1 MNGEQ
6 LTVNGVD
13 PDRPFTAYRS
23 PQSMSTGSTTVPVSG
38 MTCAA
43 CSARVQRA
51 LERVPGVSAANVNLM
66 TESATVEFDAEMVA
80 PEQLVEAIRATGYGA
95 ELPRADEGAEEVL
108 QDRDEVH
115 AEERRVLRRK
125 LVVSLAA
132 AALTMVFSMV
142 LASVASG
149 SMSDP
154 LMGFMMPA
162 TDWVLR
168 TAPWMTRVSADG
180 WRYLLLG
187 LTLPVVGWAGRH
199 FYTRAWSA
207 FRHHGADMNTL
218 IAVGTGAAFL
228 FSLVATLFD
237 DWLAARGIEPH
248 VYYEAVTWIIALV
261 LLGNLLEARAKGRT
275 SGALRRLIGLR
286 PSTARVLR
294 AGREEDIPL
303 SELRQEDEVVVRPGE
318 TIPADGVIL
327 QGSSYIDES
336 MLTGEPV
343 PVSRGAGDRVIGAT
357 LNRNGA
363 FHFSVSRV
371 GQDTVLSQIIRLVQ
385 QAQGSKA
392 PIQRLADR
400 ISAVFVP
407 VVLSL
412 AVATF
417 VLWFDFGPEPAYLRG
432 LVAAV
437 TVLIIACPCAM
448 GLAVPTAVMVST
460 GRGAELGVLIKK
472 GEALERTGHLDVL
485 ALDKTGTVT
494 EGRPAVDS
502 VILVAGSELDASGL
516 LQLVASVERLS
527 EHPMAEAIVGEA
539 ERRGIAGRQVLN
551 FESLAGK
558 GAAGVVEGKRVAA
571 GNTVLMAEIGVDTAP
586 LREQSIERSRQGQT
600 TVFVAVDGRLAGLVA
615 VADPIRATSGEAI
628 SRLGRLG
635 LDVILLTGDDHRTA
649 AAVARSA
656 GIQRVVAEVLPDEK
670 LRVVR
675 RIQEEGK
682 TVALVGDGINDA
694 PALAQADIGIA
705 MGTGVDVAVEA
716 ADIVLLRSDLLGV
729 VDAIRLSRRTM
740 RIIRQN
746 LFWAF
751 VYNMIGIPIAAG
763 ILYPRFGLLLTPAM
777 AAAAMALSSVS
788 VVTNSLRLRRYSS
801 EK

>member
-1 MNGEQ
+1 M
-6 LTVNGVD
+6 
-13 PDRPFTAYRS
+13 
-23 PQSMSTGSTTVPVSG
+23 
-38 MTCAA
+38 
-43 CSARVQRA
+43 
-51 LERVPGVSAANVNLM
+51 
-66 TESATVEFDAEMVA
+66 
-80 PEQLVEAIRATGYGA
+80 
-95 ELPRADEGAEEVL
+95 
-108 QDRDEVH
+108 
-115 AEERRVLRRK
+115 
-125 LVVSLAA
+125 
-132 AALTMVFSMV
+132 
-142 LASVASG
+142 
-149 SMSDP
+149 
-154 LMGFMMPA
+154 
-162 TDWVLR
+162 
-168 TAPWMTRVSADG
+168 
-180 WRYLLLG
+180 
-187 LTLPVVGWAGRH
+187 
-199 FYTRAWSA
+199 
-207 FRHHGADMNTL
+207 
-218 IAVGTGAAFL
+218 
-228 FSLVATLFD
+228 
-237 DWLAARGIEPH
+237 
-248 VYYEAVTWIIALV
+248 
-261 LLGNLLEARAKGRT
+261 
-275 SGALRRLIGLR
+275 
-286 PSTARVLR
+286 
-294 AGREEDIPL
+294 
-303 SELRQEDEVVVRPGE
+303 VRPGE

-417 VLWFDFGPEPAYLRG
+417 VLWFDFGPEPAYLHG

-494 EGRPAVDS
+494 EGRPVVES
-502 VILVAGSELDASGL
+502 VSIAPGTEMDANTL
-516 LQLVASVERLS
+516 LQLAASVERLS
-527 EHPMAEAIVGEA
+527 EHPLAEAIVEEA
-539 ERRGIAGRQVLN
+539 ERRGIAGRDVVD
-551 FESLAGK
+551 FRSFAGK
-558 GAAGVVEGKRVAA
+558 GVTGLVEGRQVAA
-571 GNTVLMAEIGVDTAP
+571 GNALLMVAIGADTAL
-586 LREQSIERSRQGQT
+586 LREESEHRTRRGQT
-600 TVFVAVDGRLAGLVA
+600 TVFIGVDGELAGLIA
-615 VADPIRATSGEAI
+615 VADPIRLTSSNAV
-628 SRLGRLG
+628 SRLRKLG
-635 LDVILLTGDDHRTA
+635 LDLVLLTGDDDRTA
-649 AAVARSA
+649 RAVGKSV
-656 GIQRVVAEVLPDEK
+656 GIERVIAEVLPDEK

-682 TVALVGDGINDA
+682 TVALVGDGLNDA

-716 ADIVLLRSDLLGV
+716 ADIVLMRSDLLGV

-740 RIIRQN
+740 RVIRQN

-751 VYNMIGIPIAAG
+751 VYNVIGIPIAAG
-763 ILYPRFGLLLTPAM
+763 VLYPRFGLLLTPAM

-788 VVTNSLRLRRYSS
+788 VVTNSLRLRRYRS
-801 EK
+801 KR

>member
-1 MNGEQ
+1 VG
-6 LTVNGVD
+6 T
-13 PDRPFTAYRS
+13 
-23 PQSMSTGSTTVPVSG
+23 
-38 MTCAA
+38 
-43 CSARVQRA
+43 
-51 LERVPGVSAANVNLM
+51 
-66 TESATVEFDAEMVA
+66 
-80 PEQLVEAIRATGYGA
+80 IRATGYGA
-95 ELPRADEGAEEVL
+95 ELPRADDSVEEEL

-115 AEERRVLRRK
+115 ARELRVLRRK
-125 LVVSLAA
+125 LTVSLVAA
-132 AALTMVFSMV
+132 VLTMVFSMV
-142 LASVASG
+142 LASVAPG

-154 LMGFMMPA
+154 VMRLMMPA
-162 TDWVLR
+162 TDWLLR
-168 TAPWMTRVSADG
+168 AAPWMSRVSADG

-199 FYTRAWSA
+199 FYSRAWSA
-207 FRHHGADMNTL
+207 FRHRGADMNTL

-228 FSLVATLFD
+228 FSVAVTLFD
-237 DWLAARGIEPH
+237 DWLAARGIEAH

-261 LLGNLLEARAKGRT
+261 LLGNLLEGRAKGRT
-275 SGALRRLIGLR
+275 SGALRRLIALR
-286 PSTARVLR
+286 PSTARVIR
-294 AGREEDIPL
+294 GAQEEEIPL
-303 SELRQEDEVVVRPGE
+303 SELREGDEVVVRPGE
-318 TIPADGVIL
+318 TVPADGVIL

-343 PVSRGAGDRVIGAT
+343 PVSREAGDRVIGAT

-363 FHFSVSRV
+363 FHLSVTRV

-407 VVLSL
+407 VVLTL

-417 VLWFDFGPEPAYLRG
+417 VLWFIFGPEPAHLHG

-494 EGRPAVDS
+494 EGRPAVES
-502 VILVAGSELDASGL
+502 VTLIPGSELDTNGL

-527 EHPMAEAIVGEA
+527 EHPLAESIVGEA

-558 GAAGVVEGKRVAA
+558 GVAGVVEGRRVAA
-571 GNTVLMAEIGVDTAP
+571 GNAVLMAEIGVDTSP
-586 LREQSIERSRQGQT
+586 LQEQSKERTRRGQT
-600 TVFVAVDGRLAGLVA
+600 TVFVALDGHLAGLIA

-649 AAVARSA
+649 TAVARSA
-656 GIQRVVAEVLPDEK
+656 GIEKVVAEVLPDEK

-682 TVALVGDGINDA
+682 TVALVGDGLNDA

-705 MGTGVDVAVEA
+705 MGSGVDVAVEA
-716 ADIVLLRSDLLGV
+716 ADIVLMRSDLLGV

-751 VYNMIGIPIAAG
+751 VYNVIGIPIAAG
-763 ILYPRFGLLLTPAM
+763 VLYPRFGLLLTPAM

-801 EK
+801 KR

>member
-1 MNGEQ
+1 
-6 LTVNGVD
+6 
-13 PDRPFTAYRS
+13 
-23 PQSMSTGSTTVPVSG
+23 MSTEVLDSVNIPVSG

-51 LERVPGVSAANVNLM
+51 LERVPGVSAASVNLM
-66 TESATVEFDAEMVA
+66 TGSATVEFDTETVA
-80 PEQLVEAIRATGYGA
+80 PEQLVGAIRATGYGA
-95 ELPRADEGAEEVL
+95 ELPKADESLEEVL
-108 QDRDEVH
+108 QDRDEAH
-115 AEERRVLRRK
+115 AEELRVLRRK
-125 LVVSLAA
+125 AVVSLVAA
-132 AALTMVFSMV
+132 VLTMVFSMV
-142 LASVASG
+142 LAAVAPG

-154 LMGFMMPA
+154 LMRLMMPM
-162 TDWVLR
+162 VNGLLR
-168 TAPWMTRVSADG
+168 AAPWMQSVSADS

-187 LTLPVVGWAGRH
+187 LTIPVVGWAGRH

-228 FSLVATLFD
+228 FSLAVTLFD
-237 DWLAARGIEPH
+237 DWLATRGIEPQ

-261 LLGNLLEARAKGRT
+261 LLGNLLESRAKGRT

-286 PSTARVLR
+286 PTTARVLR
-294 AGREEDIPL
+294 AGREEEIPL
-303 SELRQEDEVVVRPGE
+303 SELREGDEVVVRPGE
-318 TIPADGVIL
+318 TVPADGVIL

-363 FHFSVSRV
+363 FHFSVTRV

-417 VLWFDFGPEPAYLRG
+417 VLWFDFGPEPAHLRG

-494 EGRPAVDS
+494 EGRPIVES
-502 VILVAGSELDASGL
+502 VSLAPGTEMDANTL
-516 LQLVASVERLS
+516 LQLAASVERLS
-527 EHPMAEAIVGEA
+527 EHPLGEAIVAEA
-539 ERRGIAGRQVLN
+539 ERRGIAGRDVLD
-551 FESLAGK
+551 FRSLAGK
-558 GAAGVVEGKRVAA
+558 GVTGVVEGRQVAA
-571 GNTVLMAEIGVDTAP
+571 GNALLMVATGADTVL
-586 LREQSIERSRQGQT
+586 LREESEHRTRRGQT
-600 TVFVAVDGRLAGLVA
+600 TVFIGVDGQLAGLIA
-615 VADPIRATSGEAI
+615 VADPIRMTSTNAV
-628 SRLGRLG
+628 SRLRKLG
-635 LDVILLTGDDHRTA
+635 LDLVLLTGDDDRTA
-649 AAVARSA
+649 RAVGKSV
-656 GIQRVVAEVLPDEK
+656 GIERVIAEVLPDEK

-682 TVALVGDGINDA
+682 KVALVGDGLNDA

-716 ADIVLLRSDLLGV
+716 ADIVLMRSDLLGV
-729 VDAIRLSRRTM
+729 VDAIGLSRRTM

-751 VYNMIGIPIAAG
+751 VYNVIGIPIAAG
-763 ILYPRFGLLLTPAM
+763 VLFPRFGLLLTPAM
-777 AAAAMALSSVS
+777 AAAAMAASSVS
-788 VVTNSLRLRRYSS
+788 VVTNSLRLRRYRS
-801 EK
+801 KK